1 MNPYRALLVG
11 ALTLAPQIADA
22 SDFVVPMN
30 QSRKVDHGMSI
41 NQDCSSTGETVIRVE
56 TSPQHG
62 TVQIKKGMDHP
73 NFPQSNPRNAC
84 NVCSLPSTQVWYSP
98 AHDYTGPDSVSIE
111 MIYPN
116 GASEKRTIAI
126 NVR

>member
-1 MNPYRALLVG
+1 MKPFCALLVG
-11 ALTLAPQIADA
+11 ALALAPQIAEA

-30 QSRKVDHGMSI
+30 QSRKVNHGMAI
-41 NQDCSSTGETVIRVE
+41 NQDCTSMGETVARVE

-62 TVQIKKGMDHP
+62 TVSIKKGTDHP
-73 NFPQSNPRNAC
+73 GFPQSNPRSAC
-84 NVCSLPSTQVWYSP
+84 NVRSLPSMQVWYSP
-98 AHDYTGPDSVSIE
+98 AHGYTGPDSVSIE

-126 NVR
+126 DVR